1 MYKKTDFSVTLNT
14 FFLIRSIRKNKELST
29 KKSYSQQT
37 FENTCI
43 ENTSMVFP
51 QAKVN
56 TYRYNSHPERQH
68 FERSLRRLEGDVLR
82 MGALVE
88 QSFRLSHQS
97 LFDRNLA
104 TAQQIPLLDKQIDQY
119 YRKIELDSATLM
131 TLQAPVAKDMRVL
144 SAYMQLV
151 RDLERIGDYAKD
163 LAEIAVKLFP
173 YPPHPCLTE
182 IATMS
187 HQAQAM
193 LAMSLVA
200 LADLD
205 AEAGRQVK
213 EQDDVVD
220 TAYETLYQRLASA
233 RDIQG
238 VVEPILLLA
247 LVIRHLERLAD
258 HDTNIGQRVAYFV
271 TGHR

>member
-1 MYKKTDFSVTLNT
+1 MNLAIKQSSELNLKCTL
-14 FFLIRSIRKNKELST
+14 
-29 KKSYSQQT
+29 
-37 FENTCI
+37 
-43 ENTSMVFP
+43 MVFP
-51 QAKVN
+51 NVRVN
-56 TYRYNSHPERQH
+56 TSRFNPHPERQQ
-68 FERSLRRLEGDVLR
+68 FDRSLRRLEGDVLR

-88 QSFRLSHQS
+88 QSFRLCHQS

-104 TAQQIPLLDKQIDQY
+104 AAEAIPLLDKQIDRF
-119 YRKIELDSATLM
+119 YRQIELDSATLM

-163 LAEIAVKLFP
+163 LGEIAIKLFP
-173 YPPHPCLTE
+173 YLPHPCFSE
-182 IATMS
+182 IAVMS

-205 AEAGRQVK
+205 AEAGRRVK
-213 EQDDVVD
+213 QQDDVVD
-220 TAYETLYQRLASA
+220 TAYETLYQCLASA
-233 RDIQG
+233 RDVKG
-238 VVEPILLLA
+238 VVEPILLLV
-247 LVIRHLERLAD
+247 LVIRHLERMAD
-258 HDTNIGQRVAYFV
+258 HATNIGQRVAYIV